1 MALLSAFLLFILL
14 SLLPFLLL
22 FGNSI
27 SYLKVENSSEKISKK
42 KYQKNNSNLHSAVCH
57 LSQLKFKKKKNSFKN
72 NNKKPKNQKNFSVF
86 LISHISLAN
95 NYQDQNKRARS
106 VTVGCRNKQCIAQNS
121 QHNQDRDIWCFVL
134 SAIFCNTTA
143 YIMECHPR
151 YMSFHQL
158 LTMPGLSFFA
168 NC

>member
-1 MALLSAFLLFILL
+1 MKNKRLISSAPPALSLPSWQSYLPAWNRTWHVVIFPPLSLSCPSGNLNRNDLFQGNNFFLLMALLSAFLLFILL

-57 LSQLKFKKKKNSFKN
+57 LSQLKLKKKKNSFKN

-95 NYQDQNKRARS
+95 NY
-106 VTVGCRNKQCIAQNS
+106 
-121 QHNQDRDIWCFVL
+121 
-134 SAIFCNTTA
+134 
-143 YIMECHPR
+143 
-151 YMSFHQL
+151 
-158 LTMPGLSFFA
+158 
-168 NC
+168 